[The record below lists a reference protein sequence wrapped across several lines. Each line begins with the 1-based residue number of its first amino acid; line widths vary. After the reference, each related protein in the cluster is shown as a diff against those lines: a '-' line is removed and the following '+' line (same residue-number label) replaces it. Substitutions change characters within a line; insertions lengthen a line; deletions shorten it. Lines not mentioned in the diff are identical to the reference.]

1 MKKCEHCGREGSAP
15 HVRGAK
21 SAAVTIGNYRMA
33 VDIDVQ
39 LCEKCADRVMAKAMD
54 VLTVELAGRDP
65 R

>member
-1 MKKCEHCGREGSAP
+1 MKKCEHCGREGVAP

-21 SAAVTIGNYRMA
+21 SAAVTIGNYRVA

-54 VLTVELAGRDP
+54 VLIVELAGRDP